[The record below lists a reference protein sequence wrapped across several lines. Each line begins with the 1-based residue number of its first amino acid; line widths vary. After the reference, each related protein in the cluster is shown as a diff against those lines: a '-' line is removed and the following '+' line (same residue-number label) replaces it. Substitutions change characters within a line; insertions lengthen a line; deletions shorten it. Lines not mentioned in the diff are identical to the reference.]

1 MCRWKGMVSIKPL
14 GGLRNDNTPKNKD
27 TLDLTVKVLAI
38 LIYFFVNQIV
48 SAVNHS
54 ASHRSLFVG
63 SQVRMSMSMPSFPS
77 YTHTVSLEVLLKILP
92 RMKNKCSKRF
102 LALIVF
108 RTMPRQNFTLRG
120 CWRQRIL
127 SSVVQIDQRLPL
139 VHVSQSVFYLP
150 SLPWLPNSWWDL
162 RGLRQWGKKMQ

>member
-1 MCRWKGMVSIKPL
+1 L

-63 SQVRMSMSMPSFPS
+63 SQVRMSMSMPSFPN
-77 YTHTVSLEVLLKILP
+77 YTQFH
-92 RMKNKCSKRF
+92 
-102 LALIVF
+102 
-108 RTMPRQNFTLRG
+108 
-120 CWRQRIL
+120 
-127 SSVVQIDQRLPL
+127 
-139 VHVSQSVFYLP
+139 
-150 SLPWLPNSWWDL
+150 
-162 RGLRQWGKKMQ
+162 